1 MFQIDFSF
9 FICYYLMGMLVFGF
23 AWHFMFSGESKTKTL
38 LTQDNIRQCG
48 ICLYVY
54 FDARGSEISACPQCG
69 SFNKKSLKNG
79 G

>member
-9 FICYYLMGMLVFGF
+9 FICYYLIGILIVFFSWGSWHSTRKTRML
-23 AWHFMFSGESKTKTL
+23 AAR
-38 LTQDNIRQCG
+38 DNVRQCM

-54 FDARGSEISACPQCG
+54 FDARGADISTCPQCG
-69 SFNKKSLKNG
+69 SFNKKAGKHG